1 MAEWKSLV
9 KFNRIDKCEAISW
22 KSWPD
27 RGQEMGDG
35 TVTSLRWRSDKRP
48 ATGGMVA
55 SNKMAS
61 VQKLQM
67 FYHFKLF
74 LFVAVFLLAERINCR
89 QFNIILHH
97 LGQIFFSEMCF
108 PCTSHS
114 MREEATTSI
123 FSATYGLNSSQKVEI
138 RENLCP
144 GYWRWWFPQLP
155 VSAYAPMQHPAPQQ
169 QWLTAAITPD
179 LGFSVRLLLGLGQL
193 PSLAGFR
200 EPPAPSPAQPS
211 CPLLP
216 VEEGD
221 IDMIA
226 IYRWTWS
233 CLISTV
239 DI

>member
-48 ATGGMVA
+48 ATGGIVA
-55 SNKMAS
+55 SDKMAS
-61 VQKLQM
+61 VWKLQM

-123 FSATYGLNSSQKVEI
+123 FSAAWIEFIAESRNPQKSLPWILEVMVPSAPCICLCSYAAPGPSS
-138 RENLCP
+138 
-144 GYWRWWFPQLP
+144 
-155 VSAYAPMQHPAPQQ
+155 S
-169 QWLTAAITPD
+169 D
-179 LGFSVRLLLGLGQL
+179 
-193 PSLAGFR
+193 
-200 EPPAPSPAQPS
+200 
-211 CPLLP
+211 
-216 VEEGD
+216 
-221 IDMIA
+221 
-226 IYRWTWS
+226 
-233 CLISTV
+233 
-239 DI
+239 

>member
-1 MAEWKSLV
+1 MARLV
-9 KFNRIDKCEAISW
+9 
-22 KSWPD
+22 
-27 RGQEMGDG
+27 
-35 TVTSLRWRSDKRP
+35 RSDKRP

-74 LFVAVFLLAERINCR
+74 LFVAVFLLVAERINCR

-123 FSATYGLNSSQKVEI
+123 FSATYRPKSAHI

-144 GYWRWWFPQLP
+144 GYWRGWFPQLH
-155 VSAYAPMQHPAPQQ
+155 VSGCAPMQRLAPHQ
-169 QWLTAAITPD
+169 
-179 LGFSVRLLLGLGQL
+179 
-193 PSLAGFR
+193 
-200 EPPAPSPAQPS
+200 
-211 CPLLP
+211 
-216 VEEGD
+216 
-221 IDMIA
+221 
-226 IYRWTWS
+226 
-233 CLISTV
+233 
-239 DI
+239 

>member
-1 MAEWKSLV
+1 
-9 KFNRIDKCEAISW
+9 
-22 KSWPD
+22 
-27 RGQEMGDG
+27 MGDG

-74 LFVAVFLLAERINCR
+74 LFVAVFLSAERINCR

-123 FSATYGLNSSQKVEI
+123 FSATYRPKSAQIFVKITAPGIGGDGSLSSLYLPML
-138 RENLCP
+138 LC
-144 GYWRWWFPQLP
+144 
-155 VSAYAPMQHPAPQQ
+155 
-169 QWLTAAITPD
+169 
-179 LGFSVRLLLGLGQL
+179 
-193 PSLAGFR
+193 
-200 EPPAPSPAQPS
+200 
-211 CPLLP
+211 
-216 VEEGD
+216 
-221 IDMIA
+221 
-226 IYRWTWS
+226 
-233 CLISTV
+233 STRPHSSS
-239 DI
+239 D

>member
-61 VQKLQM
+61 KKMASVQKLQM

-74 LFVAVFLLAERINCR
+74 LFVAVFLPAERINCR

-123 FSATYGLNSSQKVEI
+123 FSATYRPKSAQIFVLYLPTLLCSTRPHSS
-138 RENLCP
+138 
-144 GYWRWWFPQLP
+144 
-155 VSAYAPMQHPAPQQ
+155 S
-169 QWLTAAITPD
+169 D
-179 LGFSVRLLLGLGQL
+179 
-193 PSLAGFR
+193 
-200 EPPAPSPAQPS
+200 
-211 CPLLP
+211 
-216 VEEGD
+216 
-221 IDMIA
+221 
-226 IYRWTWS
+226 
-233 CLISTV
+233 
-239 DI
+239 

>member
-1 MAEWKSLV
+1 MARLV
-9 KFNRIDKCEAISW
+9 
-22 KSWPD
+22 
-27 RGQEMGDG
+27 
-35 TVTSLRWRSDKRP
+35 RSDKRP

-123 FSATYGLNSSQKVEI
+123 FSATYRPKSAQIFVKISALDIGGDGSLSS
-138 RENLCP
+138 L
-144 GYWRWWFPQLP
+144 YLP
-155 VSAYAPMQHPAPQQ
+155 V
-169 QWLTAAITPD
+169 
-179 LGFSVRLLLGLGQL
+179 LL
-193 PSLAGFR
+193 
-200 EPPAPSPAQPS
+200 
-211 CPLLP
+211 C
-216 VEEGD
+216 
-221 IDMIA
+221 
-226 IYRWTWS
+226 
-233 CLISTV
+233 STRPHSS
-239 DI
+239 D

>member
-1 MAEWKSLV
+1 MARLV
-9 KFNRIDKCEAISW
+9 
-22 KSWPD
+22 
-27 RGQEMGDG
+27 
-35 TVTSLRWRSDKRP
+35 RSDKRP

-123 FSATYGLNSSQKVEI
+123 FSATYRPKSAQIFVKISALDIGGDGSLSS
-138 RENLCP
+138 L
-144 GYWRWWFPQLP
+144 YLP
-155 VSAYAPMQHPAPQQ
+155 VLLCSAWPH
-169 QWLTAAITPD
+169 
-179 LGFSVRLLLGLGQL
+179 SSGL
-193 PSLAGFR
+193 
-200 EPPAPSPAQPS
+200 
-211 CPLLP
+211 PLQ
-216 VEEGD
+216 
-221 IDMIA
+221 
-226 IYRWTWS
+226 
-233 CLISTV
+233 
-239 DI
+239 

>member
-1 MAEWKSLV
+1 MARLV
-9 KFNRIDKCEAISW
+9 
-22 KSWPD
+22 
-27 RGQEMGDG
+27 
-35 TVTSLRWRSDKRP
+35 RSDKRP

-123 FSATYGLNSSQKVEI
+123 FSATYRPKSAQIFVKISALDIGQEGMVPSAPCI
-138 RENLCP
+138 WLCSYAAP
-144 GYWRWWFPQLP
+144 GPTPVTNRCNNTGSRVQCPPGAGAGAVAQFGG
-155 VSAYAPMQHPAPQQ
+155 VSA
-169 QWLTAAITPD
+169 
-179 LGFSVRLLLGLGQL
+179 
-193 PSLAGFR
+193 
-200 EPPAPSPAQPS
+200 APSPAQPAQPS
-211 CPLLP
+211 CPQLP

-221 IDMIA
+221 IGMIA
-226 IYRWTWS
+226 IYRWTRS
-233 CLISTV
+233 RLISTV